1 MSNFIMPNLQKEKIE
16 SYLNSGKRLDGRKVD
31 EYREIVVEDGVSK
44 NSASAVRVRFGKTDV
59 FAGVH
64 LALATPYPDSADS
77 GTFMTSAELHPMASQ
92 QFDIGRPGINSVE
105 LARVIDRGIRESGF
119 IDMKALCIEEGKKVW
134 QVFVDIFAI
143 NDDGNLLDVAGLAAL
158 IALGRARMPIYNE
171 EDNKVDGYS
180 ESEGIPLNKDV
191 LSFSMTFHKVGDAI
205 VADVGHDEEAISKFR
220 LTVAMGDTPLDT
232 PLDSK
237 HQTGQASGKVRI
249 TAMQK
254 GKAGT
259 ISDKDMET
267 ILKLAESKWA
277 EMFPKIREYVFG

>member
-1 MSNFIMPNLQKEKIE
+1 MSNYIIPNLQKEKIE
-16 SYLNSGKRLDGRKVD
+16 SYLNEGKRLDGRKSD
-31 EYREIVVEDGVSK
+31 EYRKIIVEDGVSK
-44 NSASAVRVRFGKTDV
+44 NSSSAVRVKFGKTEV
-59 FAGVH
+59 LAGVH

-92 QFDIGRPGINSVE
+92 QFDIGRPGINSIE

-119 IDMKALCIEEGKKVW
+119 IDMKKLCIKEGEKVY
-134 QVFVDIFAI
+134 QVFVDIFAV

-171 EDNKVDGYS
+171 EEDKIDGYS
-180 ESEGIPLNKDV
+180 EERIPLNKDV
-191 LSFSMTFHKVGDAI
+191 LSFSMTFHKVGNAI
-205 VADVGHDEEAISKFR
+205 VADVGHDEEEISKFR
-220 LTVAMGDTPLDT
+220 LTVAMGDNN
-232 PLDSK
+232 
-237 HQTGQASGKVRI
+237 GKPRI

-259 ISDKDMET
+259 ISEKDMEN
-267 ILKLAESKWA
+267 ILNLAESKWT

>member
-1 MSNFIMPNLQKEKIE
+1 
-16 SYLNSGKRLDGRKVD
+16 
-31 EYREIVVEDGVSK
+31 
-44 NSASAVRVRFGKTDV
+44 
-59 FAGVH
+59 VH
-64 LALATPYPDSADS
+64 LALTAPYPDSLDS

-92 QFDIGRPGINSVE
+92 QFDIGRPGINAIE

-119 IDMKALCIEEGKKVW
+119 IDMKKLCIKEGEKVY

-171 EDNKVDGYS
+171 EEDKIDGYS
-180 ESEGIPLNKDV
+180 ETERIPLNKEA
-191 LSFSMTFHKVGDAI
+191 LSFSMTFHKVGETI

-220 LTVAMGDTPLDT
+220 LTVAIGDNN
-232 PLDSK
+232 
-237 HQTGQASGKVRI
+237 GEARI

-259 ISDKDMET
+259 ISTDDMEN
-267 ILKLAESKWA
+267 ILKLGESKWE
-277 EMFPKIREYVFG
+277 EMFSDIKEHVFG